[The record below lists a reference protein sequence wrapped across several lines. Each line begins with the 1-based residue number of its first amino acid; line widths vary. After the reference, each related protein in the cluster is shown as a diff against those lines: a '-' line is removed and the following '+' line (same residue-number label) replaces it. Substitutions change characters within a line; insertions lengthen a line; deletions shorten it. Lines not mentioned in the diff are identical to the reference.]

1 MLDRRRAVWYPLF
14 SMPTPF
20 IPHKRLHKGCLV
32 SATWYHKNV
41 GPDAPKAPGRIG
53 RPPGLGRDIKR
64 PCTLQNVHSGRI
76 IKADSIVE
84 FCKEAGLKFPA
95 QYHVTPVLDGARPS
109 FKGWFLP
116 ETLARKV
123 DLKDVY
129 DNEYK
134 DVSVHDWLRRKSHAP
149 ALGKS
154 SIFHLIT
161 GKKRAIGGGKIML
174 ASTPNDSPIRP
185 KAYKI
190 RSFVI
195 TNGKKT
201 IHGTSILNAAKKA
214 GLNPSDVY
222 SLAYGFRDQVNGY
235 EVQKLTTEDKVVLT
249 NV

>member
-1 MLDRRRAVWYPLF
+1 MQK
-14 SMPTPF
+14 PF

-41 GPDAPKAPGRIG
+41 GPDAPAPRK
-53 RPPGLGRDIKR
+53 RDKR
-64 PCTLQNVHSGRI
+64 DKFEKRRCVLQNVHSGRI

-116 ETLARKV
+116 ETLAQTV

-129 DNEYK
+129 GNEYK
-134 DVSVHDWLRRKSHAP
+134 GVSVHDWLRRKSHAP

-154 SIFHLIT
+154 SILALVRGQKKFIGT
-161 GKKRAIGGGKIML
+161 GKIAL
-174 ASTPNDSPIRP
+174 ASTPIDSIIAP
-185 KAYKI
+185 KAYRIKD
-190 RSFVI
+190 FAI
-195 TNGKKT
+195 TDGEKTFRGK
-201 IHGTSILNAAKKA
+201 SIYDVARQAKLSA
-214 GLNPSDVY
+214 PYVY
-222 SLAYGFRDQVNGY
+222 SLAYGYREDVNGFK
-235 EVQKLTTEDKVVLT
+235 VKKLTAEDKVVLT